1 MELLVLLAGL
11 ALIGG
16 VLWWF
21 NSPLHAKIRRR
32 RVARMLEAQAA
43 AGVALSRLTQTEKRA
58 FAALPA
64 GQRLRWRRDPA
75 MVSILE
81 HSVVEIASLSTRIGL
96 LWGPL
101 GERFP
106 EADADA
112 LAAESARAALADA
125 RTPLTAEAV
134 YAMPPPNDLL
144 ARPVEEDKELAY
156 AMLVSVLTREAALR
170 GEEGALA
177 LDKMVTGLSEAD
189 KNVFGA
195 ATRLADREVQ
205 ALLKR
210 RRRRS

>member
-21 NSPLHAKIRRR
+21 NSPQYARIRRR
-32 RVARMLEAQAA
+32 RIARALEAQSA
-43 AGVALSRLTQTEKRA
+43 AGVALARLTQTEKRA
-58 FAALPA
+58 FAALPP
-64 GQRLRWRRDPA
+64 GQRVRWRRDPA

-81 HSVVEIASLSTRIGL
+81 HSVVEIASLSTRISI

-112 LAAESARAALADA
+112 LAAEAARAALADA

-134 YAMPPPNDLL
+134 YALPPPNALL

-156 AMLVSVLTREAALR
+156 ATLVSVLTREAALK
-170 GEEGALA
+170 GEEAALA
-177 LDKMVTGLSEAD
+177 LDKMLDGLSKAD
-189 KNVFGA
+189 QDAFGA